1 MKIDFN
7 ANKAKE
13 LTMVVNEIGYMFE
26 TARKCNSLWNPIIKS
41 IKDGNNV
48 AIITISNDEEMKFV
62 NELKELGYDVK
73 IENERFYTEA
83 IIKW

>member
-1 MKIDFN
+1 MEIDFN

-13 LTMVVNEIGYMFE
+13 LTMVVNEIEYMLE
-26 TARKCNSLWNPIIKS
+26 TASKCNSLWNPIIKS
-41 IKDGNNV
+41 IKNCNNV

-73 IENERFYTEA
+73 IENKRFYTEA